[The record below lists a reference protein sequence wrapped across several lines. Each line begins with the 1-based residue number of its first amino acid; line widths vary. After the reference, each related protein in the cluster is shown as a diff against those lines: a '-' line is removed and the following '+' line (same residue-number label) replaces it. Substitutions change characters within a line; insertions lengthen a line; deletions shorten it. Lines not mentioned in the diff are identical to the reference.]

1 MCKECCN
8 LTVYKLKEFADDNLE
23 YNENGRKFSKW
34 VENRGKGGTAPEF
47 MFTSIIV
54 PWVGSLYSID
64 KIKVI
69 CCSDMTEMMMK
80 VA

>member
-1 MCKECCN
+1 MDRYQSVCKECCN
-8 LTVYKLKEFADDNLE
+8 LTIYKLKVFADVSLE

-54 PWVGSLYSID
+54 PWAEGCIVLINID
-64 KIKVI
+64 
-69 CCSDMTEMMMK
+69 
-80 VA
+80 